1 MAFDLLNIEPHKVSK
16 DLSGYITYIY
26 GAPKTGKTTLATQM
40 GDSLLIAL
48 ERGYNALPGVRAVD
62 VTTWSE
68 MKQVYRELKKP
79 EVKAMYKAIIIDTV
93 DQAADLCTK
102 YVCAQKGIESLGDLG
117 YGKGWTAFKEE
128 FNDMF
133 KSLTQLGYAV
143 FFIGHQKEEKVSVP
157 GPNGESIEKVHIRPA
172 LTNSTRMVI
181 EGMADIIGYTHQ
193 PGSKEKMSI
202 MTLRSFDDSII
213 CGSRFKYMPAEIPT
227 SYENLVKAV
236 SEAIEKEAK
245 ENNGE
250 FLTEERMKD
259 LSVKKDYDYDGMMSD
274 IMNMITKLMETD
286 ESNSLK
292 ITSIIESYLGKNR
305 KVSDCTPEQCE
316 QLELIQ
322 IDLKDL
328 LNR

>member
-1 MAFDLLNIEPHKVSK
+1 
-16 DLSGYITYIY
+16 
-26 GAPKTGKTTLATQM
+26 M

-62 VTTWSE
+62 VTNWSE

-102 YVCAQKGIESLGDLG
+102 YICSQKGIESLGDLG

-143 FFIGHQKEEKVSVP
+143 FFIGHQKEEKVTVP
-157 GPNGESIEKVHIRPA
+157 GPNGEPIEKVHIRPA

-193 PGSKEKMSI
+193 PGSKEQMSV
-202 MTLRSFDDSII
+202 MTLRSFDDSVI

-250 FLTEERMKD
+250 FVTTERMENTNA
-259 LSVKKDYDYDGMMSD
+259 KKEYDYDGMMSS
-274 IMNMITKLMETD
+274 IQTMIGQLMEMNQ
-286 ESNSLK
+286 SNSIK
-292 ITSIIESYLGKNR
+292 ITSIIDSYLGKGK

-322 IDLKDL
+322 IDLKEL
-328 LNR
+328 LNA